1 MSFYLL
7 DVAKV
12 WKTTK
17 TLSYLNVIFRLNV
30 LWYQKNAVSLPS
42 LMHKNKYKYV
52 SIVSAA
58 AVLLLL
64 GVYMWMT
71 YRSVTNDIRE
81 KAGNQLT
88 WAMFY
93 ESYTRAD
100 LVTEEDTLS
109 LPQSRGNL
117 SLASSVEGMNDALSR
132 KYHSELSLDAVAMY
146 VDSLLSVAQ
155 LNRNVTIQ
163 EIVMEG
169 PSTGNRRVKVVR
181 QNNDRCSS
189 WSLLTKPVS
198 IRRDQ
203 SRAIRLA
210 LNNPY
215 SELARRLSPLF
226 LLSAFI
232 LGFFAVIIVQ
242 LLRFITEQEQMA
254 ALRNDFSYAMVHDMK
269 SPLSSII
276 MGAHFLHS
284 GKVDDKPQIKEK
296 YFTIIEDEAEHLLA
310 LINKLLTISKLE
322 NKKLILNKQEM
333 DLAPIIDDLVE
344 KAKAKATKPIKV
356 TTSLEVTQV
365 MADEQYLAEAISN
378 LIDNAVKYSKD
389 EIELQI
395 KTFDTDKN
403 VLLKVRDNGIGISKE
418 EQQVIFD
425 KFGRA
430 AIHEKNRKG
439 GVSGFG
445 LGLNYVD
452 QVMQAHGGK
461 VTVSSEK
468 DKFSEFTLYIPQI

>member
-1 MSFYLL
+1 
-7 DVAKV
+7 
-12 WKTTK
+12 
-17 TLSYLNVIFRLNV
+17 
-30 LWYQKNAVSLPS
+30 
-42 LMHKNKYKYV
+42 MHKNKYKYV
-52 SIVSAA
+52 SIVSAV
-58 AVLLLL
+58 AVLSLL
-64 GVYMWMT
+64 GIYMGMT
-71 YRSVTNDIRE
+71 YRSTSRDIAER
-81 KAGNQLT
+81 AGNQLM

-100 LVTEEDTLS
+100 LVTAEDTLS

-132 KYHSELSLDAVAMY
+132 KYHSELSLDNVAMY
-146 VDSLLSVAQ
+146 VDSLLNVARI
-155 LNRNVTIQ
+155 NRDVTIQ
-163 EIVMEG
+163 EVDT
-169 PSTGNRRVKVVR
+169 TGLVIR
-181 QNNDRCSS
+181 QNNERSSS
-189 WSLLTKPVS
+189 WSLMTKPVS

-215 SELARRLSPLF
+215 PELARRLSPLF

-254 ALRNDFSYAMVHDMK
+254 ELRNDFSYAMVHDMK

-296 YFTIIEDEAEHLLA
+296 YYTIIEDEAEHLLT
-310 LINKLLTISKLE
+310 LVNKLLTISKLE
-322 NKKLILNKQEM
+322 NKKLILNKWNIYIE
-333 DLAPIIDDLVE
+333 PIINDLVE
-344 KAKAKATKPIKV
+344 KAKAKSTKPIEV
-356 TTSLEVTQV
+356 TTFLEVKNV
-365 MADEQYLAEAISN
+365 LADEQYLTEAIAN

-389 EIELQI
+389 EIELSI
-395 KTFDTDKN
+395 KTFDTDKY
-403 VLLKVRDNGIGISKE
+403 VLLKVRDNGIGMTKE

-452 QVMQAHGGK
+452 QVMKAHGGK

-468 DKFSEFTLYIPQI
+468 DKFSEFTLYIPKI

>member
-1 MSFYLL
+1 
-7 DVAKV
+7 
-12 WKTTK
+12 
-17 TLSYLNVIFRLNV
+17 
-30 LWYQKNAVSLPS
+30 
-42 LMHKNKYKYV
+42 MHTGKYKYV
-52 SIVSAA
+52 SIVSAI

-64 GVYMWMT
+64 GLYMWMT
-71 YRSVTNDIRE
+71 YRSVTKDITER
-81 KAGNQLT
+81 ADNQLT

-93 ESYTRAD
+93 ESYSRAEN
-100 LVTEEDTLS
+100 VTENDTLS
-109 LPQSRGNL
+109 LPETRGNL

-132 KYHSELSLDAVAMY
+132 KYHSEISLDTVALY
-146 VDSLLSVAQ
+146 VDSLLSVARI
-155 LNRNVTIQ
+155 NRDVTVQ
-163 EIVMEG
+163 ELRREG
-169 PSTGNRRVKVVR
+169 GKDREDFKVVR
-181 QNNDRCSS
+181 QNNDRSTS
-189 WSLLTKPVS
+189 WSLLTKPIS

-215 SELARRLSPLF
+215 PELGRRLSPLF
-226 LLSAFI
+226 LISAII
-232 LGFFAVIIVQ
+232 LGFFAIIIQ
-242 LLRFITEQEQMA
+242 LLRFITEQEQIA
-254 ALRNDFSYAMVHDMK
+254 ELRNDFSYAMVHDMK

-296 YFTIIEDEAEHLLA
+296 YYSIIEEEAEHLLA
-310 LINKLLTISKLE
+310 LVNKLLTISKLE
-322 NKKLILNKQEM
+322 NKKLILNKWDIHIE
-333 DLAPIIDDLVE
+333 PIINDLVE
-344 KAKAKATKPIKV
+344 KAKAKATKPIEI
-356 TTSLEVTQV
+356 TTRLEVKNV
-365 MADEQYLAEAISN
+365 LADEQYMTEAIAN
-378 LIDNAVKYSKD
+378 LIDNAIKYSKD
-389 EIELQI
+389 EIKIEI

-403 VLLKVRDNGIGISKE
+403 VLLKVRDNGIGMTKE

-468 DKFSEFTLYIPQI
+468 DKYSEFTLYIPKTTHQTH

>member
-1 MSFYLL
+1 
-7 DVAKV
+7 
-12 WKTTK
+12 
-17 TLSYLNVIFRLNV
+17 
-30 LWYQKNAVSLPS
+30 
-42 LMHKNKYKYV
+42 
-52 SIVSAA
+52 
-58 AVLLLL
+58 
-64 GVYMWMT
+64 MWMT
-71 YRSVTNDIRE
+71 YRSVTKDIEER
-81 KAGNQLT
+81 AGAQLT

-109 LPQSRGNL
+109 LPEARGNL

-132 KYHSELSLDAVAMY
+132 RYHSEISLDIVAMY
-146 VDSLLSVAQ
+146 VDSLLSVAGI
-155 LNRNVTIQ
+155 NRDVTIQ
-163 EIVMEG
+163 EVGGKMADGRWKMEE
-169 PSTGNRRVKVVR
+169 VVR
-181 QNNDRCSS
+181 QNNERSSS
-189 WSLLTKPVS
+189 WSLMTKPVS

-215 SELARRLSPLF
+215 PELARRLSPLF
-226 LLSAFI
+226 LISAVI
-232 LGFFAVIIVQ
+232 LGFFAIIIIQ

-254 ALRNDFSYAMVHDMK
+254 ELRNDFSYAMVHDMK

-296 YFTIIEDEAEHLLA
+296 YYSIIEEEAEHLLA
-310 LINKLLTISKLE
+310 LVNKLLTISKLE
-322 NKKLILNKQEM
+322 NKKLILNKHET
-333 DLAPIIDDLVE
+333 DLEPIINDLVE
-344 KAKAKATKPIKV
+344 KAKAKAAKPIEVK
-356 TTSLEVTQV
+356 TRLEVTTV
-365 MADEQYLAEAISN
+365 MADEQYLTEAIAN
-378 LIDNAVKYSKD
+378 LIDNAMKYSKD
-389 EIELQI
+389 KIEINI
-395 KTFDTDKN
+395 KTFDTDKH
-403 VLLKVRDNGIGISKE
+403 VLLKVRDNGIGMTKE

-452 QVMQAHGGK
+452 QVMQAHDGK

-468 DKFSEFTLYIPQI
+468 DKFSEFTLYIPKI

>member
-1 MSFYLL
+1 
-7 DVAKV
+7 
-12 WKTTK
+12 
-17 TLSYLNVIFRLNV
+17 
-30 LWYQKNAVSLPS
+30 
-42 LMHKNKYKYV
+42 MHKNRYKYV
-52 SIVSAA
+52 SIISAA

-64 GVYMWMT
+64 ALYMWMT
-71 YRSVTNDIRE
+71 YRSVTKDIEER
-81 KAGNQLT
+81 AGAQLT

-109 LPQSRGNL
+109 LPEARGNL

-132 KYHSELSLDAVAMY
+132 RYHSEISLDTVAMY
-146 VDSLLSVAQ
+146 VDSLLSVAGI
-155 LNRNVTIQ
+155 NRDVTIQ
-163 EIVMEG
+163 EVGGKMADGRWKMEE
-169 PSTGNRRVKVVR
+169 VVR
-181 QNNDRCSS
+181 QNNERSSS
-189 WSLLTKPVS
+189 WSLMTKPVS

-215 SELARRLSPLF
+215 PELARRLSPLF
-226 LLSAFI
+226 LISAVI
-232 LGFFAVIIVQ
+232 LGFFAIIIIQ

-254 ALRNDFSYAMVHDMK
+254 ELRNDFSYAMVHDMK

-296 YFTIIEDEAEHLLA
+296 YYSIIEEEAEHLLA
-310 LINKLLTISKLE
+310 LVNKLLTISKLE
-322 NKKLILNKQEM
+322 NKKLILNKHET
-333 DLAPIIDDLVE
+333 DLEPIINDLVE
-344 KAKAKATKPIKV
+344 KAKAKAAKPIEVK
-356 TTSLEVTQV
+356 TRLEVTTV
-365 MADEQYLAEAISN
+365 MADEQYLTEAIAN
-378 LIDNAVKYSKD
+378 LIDNAMKYSKD
-389 EIELQI
+389 KIEINI
-395 KTFDTDKN
+395 KTFDTDKH
-403 VLLKVRDNGIGISKE
+403 VLLKVRDNGIGMTKE

-452 QVMQAHGGK
+452 QVMQAHDGK

-468 DKFSEFTLYIPQI
+468 DKFSEFTLYIPKI

>member
-1 MSFYLL
+1 
-7 DVAKV
+7 
-12 WKTTK
+12 
-17 TLSYLNVIFRLNV
+17 
-30 LWYQKNAVSLPS
+30 
-42 LMHKNKYKYV
+42 MHTSKYKYV
-52 SIVSAA
+52 SIVSVVT
-58 AVLLLL
+58 VLLLL
-64 GVYMWMT
+64 ALYMWMT
-71 YRSVTNDIRE
+71 YRSVTKDITER
-81 KAGNQLT
+81 AGNQLT

-100 LVTEEDTLS
+100 IVTKDDTLS
-109 LPQSRGNL
+109 LSEARGNI
-117 SLASSVEGMNDALSR
+117 SLASSVEGMNDALS
-132 KYHSELSLDAVAMY
+132 KDYHSEISLDTVALY
-146 VDSLLSVAQ
+146 VDSLLSVAEI
-155 LNRNVTIQ
+155 NRNVTIL
-163 EIVMEG
+163 EIDA
-169 PSTGNRRVKVVR
+169 SGNIIRK
-181 QNNDRCSS
+181 NNDNNTS
-189 WSLLTKPVS
+189 WSIFTHPVS

-203 SRAIRLA
+203 SKAIQLA

-215 SELARRLSPLF
+215 PELAQKLSPLF

-232 LGFFAVIIVQ
+232 LGFFAIIIVQ

-296 YFTIIEDEAEHLLA
+296 YYTIIEEEAEHLLA
-310 LINKLLTISKLE
+310 LVNKLLTISKLE
-322 NKKLILNKQEM
+322 NKKLILNKWDIDIE
-333 DLAPIIDDLVE
+333 PIIVDLIDKT
-344 KAKAKATKPIKV
+344 KAKADKPLEKV
-356 TTSLEVTQV
+356 TDLKIKNVL
-365 MADEQYLAEAISN
+365 ADEQYLTEAIAN
-378 LIDNAVKYSKD
+378 LLDNAIKYSKD
-389 EIELQI
+389 EIKI
-395 KTFDTDKN
+395 KISSIDTDKN
-403 VLLKVRDNGIGISKE
+403 VLLKVRDNGIGITKE
-418 EQQVIFD
+418 EQQIIFD

-468 DKFSEFTLYIPQI
+468 DKFSEFTLYIPKNV

>member
-1 MSFYLL
+1 MMS
-7 DVAKV
+7 
-12 WKTTK
+12 
-17 TLSYLNVIFRLNV
+17 
-30 LWYQKNAVSLPS
+30 
-42 LMHKNKYKYV
+42 MHKNKYKYV
-52 SIVSAA
+52 SIVSAVT
-58 AVLLLL
+58 VLLLL
-64 GVYMWMT
+64 GIYMWMT
-71 YRSVTNDIRE
+71 YRSVTKDIAER
-81 KAGNQLT
+81 AGAQLT

-100 LVTEEDTLS
+100 LVTKGDTLS

-132 KYHSELSLDAVAMY
+132 KYHSELSLDTVAMY
-146 VDSLLSVAQ
+146 VDSLLSVAKI
-155 LNRNVTIQ
+155 NRDVTVQ
-163 EIVMEG
+163 EIDTTHQVI
-169 PSTGNRRVKVVR
+169 K
-181 QNNDRCSS
+181 QNNERSSS
-189 WSLLTKPVS
+189 WSLITKPVS
-198 IRRDQ
+198 IRRDG

-215 SELARRLSPLF
+215 PELARRLSPLF
-226 LLSAFI
+226 LISAMI

-242 LLRFITEQEQMA
+242 LLRFITEQEQMTE
-254 ALRNDFSYAMVHDMK
+254 LRNDFSYAMVHDMK

-296 YFTIIEDEAEHLLA
+296 YYSIIEDEAEHLLA
-310 LINKLLTISKLE
+310 LVNKLLTISKLE
-322 NKKLILNKQEM
+322 NRKLILNKNEI

-344 KAKAKATKPIKV
+344 KAKAKATKPLTV
-356 TTSLEVTQV
+356 TTNLEVTQV
-365 MADEQYLAEAISN
+365 MADEQYLTEAIAN

-389 EIELQI
+389 EIELSI
-395 KTFDTDKN
+395 KAFDTDKY
-403 VLLKVRDNGIGISKE
+403 VLLKVRDNGIGMTKE

-425 KFGRA
+425 KFERA

-468 DKFSEFTLYIPQI
+468 DKFSEFTSGVSIGRPSGSMLGTRAYRISVPSVTPSPSSSRAPSTT